1 LSYVIPGGITTR
13 LLHKILREAEGLS
26 YLELVKLDE
35 AIHRLLESRMVAE
48 TEIRERP
55 DREVVV
61 RKRVGNLTYQQERVR
76 CGKPNCKCAKGNL
89 HGPYW
94 YVYWSEGGKTKS
106 MYVGKQR

>member
-1 LSYVIPGGITTR
+1 MK
-13 LLHKILREAEGLS
+13 LLHKITREAEGLT

-48 TEIRERP
+48 AEIRERP
-55 DREVVV
+55 DREVVE
-61 RKRVGNLTYQQERVR
+61 RQMVGHLTYQLERVR
-76 CGKPNCKCAKGNL
+76 CGKSNCKCVKGAL

-94 YVYWSEGGKTKS
+94 YAYWSENGKTKS